1 MSPRAL
7 ALALIALGC
16 RSRANAP
23 TDARVVRR
31 DGVAT
36 SASSYAGVALPVQS
50 GTQPRWRYLAHGPRP
65 RGTERWRFDLTP
77 RDASGEPATDGTTVF
92 VTAARGVAEG
102 LTDGEL
108 YAFDLRDGTL
118 RWHVPVGGVHGAP
131 VEVFDGKVFVDTIP
145 HCRAFGTFTPGVAL
159 RPCLEN
165 APGGLIAFDAS
176 TGQERARVRVAPELQ
191 RSLWTVV
198 RHGDA
203 LWTHDGAAGLRAINP
218 ATLALGARIATGG
231 RALNLTSNGD
241 ELHYTVESRATTRL
255 VARSPHEARA
265 RWERALPLRTLCP
278 VLTADSWL
286 VLPAFSA
293 ANVAGAA
300 RGVRTSDGSDLW
312 VASEVPTLVQGCAVI
327 DGSVFYQV
335 LDGEVVAVGVGDGHP
350 RGKFSWRG
358 ERTSELTVA
367 LDGVFYLGLR
377 DRLAGVELARGA
389 EVFSLRTG
397 ATVSEGVVL
406 WGGRGVVVTR
416 QPGLVVGFE

>member
-1 MSPRAL
+1 MSLRAL
-7 ALALIALGC
+7 VIALLALGC
-16 RSRANAP
+16 RSRASAP
-23 TDARVVRR
+23 GDARVVRR
-31 DGVAT
+31 DGAVT
-36 SASSYAGVALPVQS
+36 STNSYTGVALPVQS

-108 YAFDLRDGTL
+108 YAIDLRDGTV

-131 VEVFDGKVFVDTIP
+131 VEVFDGTVFVDTIP
-145 HCRAFGTFTPGVAL
+145 HCRAFGAFTPGVTL

-165 APGGLIAFDAS
+165 APGGLVAFDAS
-176 TGQERARVRVAPELQ
+176 TGQERARIRVAPELQ

-203 LWTHDGAAGLRAINP
+203 LWTHDGSAGLRAINP
-218 ATLALGARIATGG
+218 GTLALGQRLATGG

-255 VARSPHEARA
+255 VARSPHETRA
-265 RWERALPLRTLCP
+265 RWERVLPLRSLCP

-286 VLPAFSA
+286 VLPAFST

-300 RGVRTSDGSDLW
+300 RGVRSSDGSDLW
-312 VASEVPTLVQGCAVI
+312 VASEVPTLVQSCAVI
-327 DGSVFYQV
+327 DGSAFYQV
-335 LDGEVVAVGVGDGHP
+335 VDGAIAATGVGDGHL
-350 RGKFSWRG
+350 RGRLSWRG
-358 ERTSELTVA
+358 ELTSEFTVA

-377 DRLAGVELARGA
+377 ERLAGVELAHGA

-397 ATVSEGVVL
+397 AAQSEGLVL